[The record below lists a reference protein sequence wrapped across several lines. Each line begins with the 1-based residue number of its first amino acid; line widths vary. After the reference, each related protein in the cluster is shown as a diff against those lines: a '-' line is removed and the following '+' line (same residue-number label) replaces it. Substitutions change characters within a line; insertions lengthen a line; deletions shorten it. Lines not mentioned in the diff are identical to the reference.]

1 MREKLRKLQEINCR
15 IEQLRGD
22 RERLSIDI
30 ENQAEVLENKQLQH
44 NQTHEARIEKTK
56 RADRTQ
62 LEIEEAEQECERLET
77 RLNTVRNQREYD
89 TIQQS
94 LASHQ
99 ADIRKWE
106 DEALAALDEA
116 DRLRGEEER
125 LAQEVEQ
132 ARAELD
138 RAEKEVARQ
147 REEYDRQIE
156 QLQQERDQLR
166 SQLDPTLLTA
176 YDRIAS
182 RHPRD
187 ALAEVRGRVCGGCHT
202 QITKQTQVLLMRENK
217 IVYCHSCGRMLML
230 SD

>member
-1 MREKLRKLQEINCR
+1 
-15 IEQLRGD
+15 
-22 RERLSIDI
+22 
-30 ENQAEVLENKQLQH
+30 
-44 NQTHEARIEKTK
+44 
-56 RADRTQ
+56 
-62 LEIEEAEQECERLET
+62 
-77 RLNTVRNQREYD
+77 
-89 TIQQS
+89 
-94 LASHQ
+94 
-99 ADIRKWE
+99 
-106 DEALAALDEA
+106 
-116 DRLRGEEER
+116 
-125 LAQEVEQ
+125 VEQ

-138 RAEKEVARQ
+138 RVQEQVARQ

-166 SQLDPTLLTA
+166 SQLDPALLTA

-230 SD
+230 AD